1 MYMLTNIKLKV
12 LDLLKKN
19 LISVNSYPEYLRTVN
34 NRVQITYVLTELIV
48 LSCGLA
54 LWFTVVHNRIYRF

>member
-1 MYMLTNIKLKV
+1 MLTNIKLKV

-19 LISVNSYPEYLRTVN
+19 LISVNSYPDYLRTVN
-34 NRVQITYVLTELIV
+34 NRVQITCVLTELIV